1 MRQLRAWWQR
11 MRGLARG
18 SSREQEMSDEIESH
32 IQMQSEENQRAGMTP
47 QEARRRAILKMG
59 GVERTRQAYRERDTL
74 PLIENLLQDLR
85 FAFRQLGKNPGFA
98 VTAVLILTLGIAASV
113 ALFAFVDA
121 ALLKPLPYAQPNRLA
136 AVYENAAA

>member
-85 FAFRQLGKNPGFA
+85 FAFRQ
-98 VTAVLILTLGIAASV
+98 
-113 ALFAFVDA
+113 A
-121 ALLKPLPYAQPNRLA
+121 ALGQLLRRTGGIQRYLELRRP
-136 AVYENAAA
+136 AVE